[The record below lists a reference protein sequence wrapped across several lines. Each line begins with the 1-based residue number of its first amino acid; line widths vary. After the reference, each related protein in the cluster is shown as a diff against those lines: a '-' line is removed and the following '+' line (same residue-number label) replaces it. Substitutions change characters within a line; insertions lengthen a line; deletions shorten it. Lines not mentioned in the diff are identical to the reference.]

1 MASFLFTARKGLEP
15 IIVGKPH
22 QPLLDVVHD
31 AYVFPSPQTV
41 SSNDRSLSRLKFDPK
56 RTIMVGDR
64 LATDIL
70 FGKRGGVSTLLVLT
84 GSTKLED
91 LESLPVGEEPDYVTG
106 SVGDILSCQ

>member
-1 MASFLFTARKGLEP
+1 MRTFP
-15 IIVGKPH
+15 
-22 QPLLDVVHD
+22 PL
-31 AYVFPSPQTV
+31 PSVPPT
-41 SSNDRSLSRLKFDPK
+41 DTSLPRIKFDPK

-91 LESLPVGEEPDYVTG
+91 LEGLPVGEEPDYVSS